1 MKAILEQVNS
11 DVKDIFN
18 NKIETTGSYVVPS
31 RNDAGLTFKIGD
43 VKKGKTIETCV
54 LMVDM
59 RNSTNISKQ
68 LSKDKAR
75 LGKIYSAFIHA
86 MATIADEYGYVRNI
100 IGDRVM
106 VVFDPKD
113 CHVNA
118 LTCAVMMNTVITR
131 ILAKYVALDDFKAGI
146 GIDYGE
152 MLVLKTGIRK
162 KHEEQSEYKNLVWV
176 GDAANIASKLTDA
189 ATKEIKVQ
197 NYKVK
202 YEPWNHAKRLGMG
215 ASLLSSLYP
224 QSKFSKPVPVPD
236 YLPLT
241 EKIFTEEEIMQSL
254 FINGEKNGFTLHSGK
269 IHTIEKLP
277 ERTIYIP
284 NILMTENVYSILE
297 KKHSERLYT
306 ENKGTT
312 LLKLKS
318 PLYSE
323 VKYQFKDVTSKVYGG
338 NVYYPIV
345 NEIVK

>member
-1 MKAILEQVNS
+1 MKAILEQINS

-43 VKKGKTIETCV
+43 VKKGKTIQTCV

-59 RNSTNISKQ
+59 RNSTKISKQ
-68 LSKDKAR
+68 LNKDKAR

-131 ILAKYVALDDFKAGI
+131 ILAKYVALDDFKVGI

-202 YEPWNHAKRLGMG
+202 YEPWNLGKRFGVG
-215 ASLLSSLYP
+215 SLLGSLYS
-224 QSKFSKPVPVPD
+224 QSKFSNPTPQPD

-241 EKIFTEEEIMQSL
+241 EKIFTEDEITQSL
-254 FINGEKNGFTLHSGK
+254 FINAEKNGFTLSSGK
-269 IHTIEKLP
+269 IHSIEKLP
-277 ERTIYIP
+277 EQKICIP
-284 NILMTENVYSILE
+284 NILMTESVYSAL
-297 KKHSERLYT
+297 KNKHPERLYS

-312 LLKLKS
+312 LLKLKT
-318 PLYSE
+318 PLYKE
-323 VKYQFKDVTSKVYGG
+323 VNYEFKDVSTKVYGG
-338 NVYYPIV
+338 NVYYPVV

>member
-1 MKAILEQVNS
+1 MKAILEQINS

-59 RNSTNISKQ
+59 RNSTKISKQ
-68 LSKDKAR
+68 LSNDKAR

-118 LTCAVMMNTVITR
+118 LTCAVLMNTVITR
-131 ILAKYVALDDFKAGI
+131 ILSKYVALDDFKVGI

-176 GDAANIASKLTDA
+176 GDTANIASKLTDA

-202 YEPWNHAKRLGMG
+202 YEPWNHAKSLGIG
-215 ASLLSSLYP
+215 SLFSSIYP
-224 QSKFSKPVPVPD
+224 QSKFAKPTPLPD

-241 EKIFTEEEIMQSL
+241 EKIFTEEEITQSL
-254 FINGEKNGFTLHSGK
+254 HINGDKNGFTLHSGK

-277 ERTIYIP
+277 EQKIYIP
-284 NILMTENVYSILE
+284 NILMTENVYSVL
-297 KKHSERLYT
+297 KNKHPERIY
-306 ENKGTT
+306 KP
-312 LLKLKS
+312 KS
-318 PLYSE
+318 SQSALSLRIPYYKE
-323 VKYQFKDVTSKVYGG
+323 VSHPIKDVNVKVYGG
-338 NVYYPIV
+338 GVYYSIV
-345 NEIVK
+345 DEILK